1 MAMNLENLL
10 TKFTTLYGSP
20 DRKPE
25 LFFAPGRVNLIGEH
39 TDYNGGFVL
48 PCALQYGTYL
58 IIRMTDEDSIKLASL
73 NVSEKGVFSTATPI
87 EKQTVRWFNYPLGVM
102 EQFVKRGFRMTGMEL
117 LFFGDIPNNAG
128 LSSSASIEMVTAFA
142 LNELLNAEMEK
153 IDLIHI
159 SKRAENEFIGVN
171 CGIMDMFAVG
181 MGEANHAIFLNC
193 HTLEYK
199 LIPVLIPGYKLVIA
213 NSNKQRGLA
222 DSKYN
227 ERVAECQLG
236 VVYLSQVMD
245 ISRLGDIGFPQ
256 FFKIQDKIPDEVIR
270 RRSRHVVSENQ
281 RVLNA
286 VSCLLKSDLLQF
298 GALMNTSH
306 DSLKENYEVTGFE
319 LDTLVDE
326 ARKVNGVIGA
336 RMTGAGFGGCT
347 VNLVREESVD
357 NFISEVGEKYK
368 SITGIKADFYIAE
381 IGEGVRKLEK
391 WRNGEMEKW

>member
-10 TKFTTLYGSP
+10 TEFITLYGSP

-25 LFFAPGRVNLIGEH
+25 LYFAPGRVNLIGEH
-39 TDYNGGFVL
+39 TDYNGGFVF

-58 IIRMTDEDSIKLASL
+58 LIRMTDEDSIKLASL
-73 NVSEKGVFSTATPI
+73 NVPEKGVFSTTSPI

-181 MGEANHAIFLNC
+181 MGETNHAIFLNC

-199 LIPVLIPGYKLVIA
+199 LISVLIPGYKLVIA

-270 RRSRHVVSENQ
+270 RRTRHVISENQ

-347 VNLVREESVD
+347 VNLVREGSVEK
-357 NFISEVGEKYK
+357 FISEVGEKYK
-368 SITGIKADFYIAE
+368 SITGLEADFYIAE
-381 IGEGVRKLEK
+381 IGEGVRKLEN
-391 WRNGEMEKW
+391 W

>member
-1 MAMNLENLL
+1 MTPETLL
-10 TKFTTLYGSP
+10 NEFYAIYGTP
-20 DRKPE
+20 DKKPD

-48 PCALQYGTYL
+48 PCAIQYGTYL
-58 IIRMTDEDSIKLASL
+58 LIRKTDGKSMKLASL
-73 NVSEKGVFSTATPI
+73 NLPDKGTFSTDPTI
-87 EKQTVRWFNYPLGVM
+87 EKQSVRWFNYPLGVM
-102 EQFVKRGFRMTGMEL
+102 DQFIKRGIRMTGMEL
-117 LFFGDIPNNAG
+117 LFYGDIPNSAG

-142 LNELLNAEMEK
+142 LNELLNAAFER
-153 IDLIHI
+153 IDLVHL
-159 SKRAENEFIGVN
+159 SKRAENEFVGVN
-171 CGIMDMFAVG
+171 CGIMDMFAIG

-236 VVYLSQVMD
+236 VVYLSQV
-245 ISRLGDIGFPQ
+245 IELSRLGDIGYPQ
-256 FFKIQDKIPDEVIR
+256 FFKLQEKIPDEVIR
-270 RRSRHVVSENQ
+270 RRVRHVVSENQ

-286 VSCLLKSDLLQF
+286 VSCLLKSDLRQF

-306 DSLKENYEVTGFE
+306 DSLNENYEVTGFE
-319 LDTLVDE
+319 LDTLVNE
-326 ARKVNGVIGA
+326 ARKINGVIGA

-347 VNLVREESVD
+347 VNLVREES
-357 NFISEVGEKYK
+357 IEKMIREVGEKYEA
-368 SITGIKADFYIAE
+368 ITGLKADFYIAE
-381 IGEGVRKLEK
+381 ISNGVRKLVN
-391 WRNGEMEKW
+391 W